1 MFVYVCVCACV
12 RVCVSVCVSV
22 CDMYILAGSLVS
34 LQDGFIYKVQSVRI
48 LLTDIVPF
56 SDEYVL

>member
-1 MFVYVCVCACV
+1 MCVY
-12 RVCVSVCVSV
+12 
-22 CDMYILAGSLVS
+22 DMYILLILAGSLVL
-34 LQDGFIYKVQSVRI
+34 LQDGFIYKVQSVRV

>member
-1 MFVYVCVCACV
+1 
-12 RVCVSVCVSV
+12 
-22 CDMYILAGSLVS
+22 MYILAGSLVS